1 MPSLSFFHKKGAAL
15 QAERPKRV
23 GYWKASSIIVAQA
36 RPLVNRNFCRT
47 GTTFRGRCRM
57 CLNCKRFVKF
67 SQIHRKRLFKR
78 HATCYN
84 TDKDKGNRLPD
95 PDLCLPH

>member
-23 GYWKASSIIVAQA
+23 
-36 RPLVNRNFCRT
+36 
-47 GTTFRGRCRM
+47 

>member
-36 RPLVNRNFCRT
+36 RPLVNRSFCRT

-67 SQIHRKRLFKR
+67 SQIHRKQLFKR

-95 PDLCLPH
+95 PALCLPH